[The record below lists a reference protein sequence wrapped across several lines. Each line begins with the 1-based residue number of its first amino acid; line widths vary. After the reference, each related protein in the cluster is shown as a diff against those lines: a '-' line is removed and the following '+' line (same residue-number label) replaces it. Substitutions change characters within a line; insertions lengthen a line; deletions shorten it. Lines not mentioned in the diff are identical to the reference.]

1 MPRFVVNNNGDDPEQ
16 LRVKFQRLFDA
27 TLELEHELKDI
38 SASALHGRNYQTLA
52 FGTEARERDVTE
64 AIAFARV
71 IDELKTWAA
80 DGYVRSQPVTA
91 KDL

>member
-27 TLELEHELKDI
+27 ALELEHELNEI
-38 SASALHGRNYQTLA
+38 RASALHSRNYQTLV
-52 FGTEARERDVTE
+52 FRLEARNEDMMEVRG
-64 AIAFARV
+64 FARV
-71 IDELKTWAA
+71 INQLKTWAA
-80 DGYVRSQPVTA
+80 DGHVRSQPVTA